1 MGVNRS
7 KHQIADLALFGGQ
20 PAFDELVR
28 VGRPNLG
35 DRGRF
40 LERVNTSLDS
50 RALTNDG
57 PYVHELERRISDIT
71 GVRHSIAVCNA
82 TVALEIAVRACGLE
96 GEVIVPSF
104 TFVATAHALQWQ
116 RLSPVFADV
125 DPMTHSLDPAAV
137 EERITPQTSGIL
149 GVHLWGRAC
158 DVDGLTSLAR
168 RRNLSLLFDAAHA
181 FGSSYRG
188 QMIGNFG
195 RAEVFSFHAT
205 KFINSFEGGV
215 IATNDDEIAARA
227 KSMRNFG
234 FISPDETRNVG
245 TNGKM
250 NEIAAAM
257 GLTSLESMED
267 IVEVNRQNHEAYS
280 QGFGGVDG
288 LRVVPF
294 DDSERHNYQ
303 YVVTQVEPSADQL
316 SRDDLQAILLAENVM
331 TRRYFYP
338 GCHRLEPYASSA
350 SGAAISL
357 PVTEWLSETVLC
369 FPTGTAVDGEA
380 IERISQIVRF
390 ALSHSEEVRHQLQ
403 PVA

>member
-1 MGVNRS
+1 MNRS
-7 KHQIADLALFGGQ
+7 KNQIGDLALFGGQ

-40 LERVNTSLDS
+40 LERVNASLDS

-82 TVALEIAVRACGLE
+82 TVALEIAIRACGLE

-125 DPMTHSLDPAAV
+125 DPKTHTLDPTAV
-137 EERITPQTSGIL
+137 EERITPHTSGIL

-158 DVDGLTSLAR
+158 DVEGLASLAKK
-168 RRNLSLLFDAAHA
+168 RNLALLFDAAHA

-250 NEIAAAM
+250 SEIAAAM

-267 IVEVNRQNHEAYS
+267 VVKVNRQNHEAYS
-280 QGFGGVDG
+280 QGLGGLEG

-294 DDSERHNYQ
+294 DGSERHNYQ
-303 YVVTQVEPSADQL
+303 YVVTQVEPNDDQL
-316 SRDDLQAILLAENVM
+316 SRDDLQAVLLAENVM

-338 GCHRLEPYASSA
+338 GCHRLEPYASST
-350 SGAAISL
+350 SGAAITL
-357 PVTEWLSETVLC
+357 PVTERLSETVLC
-369 FPTGTAVDGEA
+369 FPTGTAVDSEA

-390 ALSHSEEVRHQLQ
+390 ALSHSDEVRQQLQ